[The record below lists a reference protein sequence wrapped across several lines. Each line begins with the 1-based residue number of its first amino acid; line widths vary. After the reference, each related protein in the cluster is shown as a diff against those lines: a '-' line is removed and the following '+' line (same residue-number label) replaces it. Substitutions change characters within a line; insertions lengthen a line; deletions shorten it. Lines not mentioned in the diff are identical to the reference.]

1 MQRSGGVGALLA
13 CLALAACDQGEKAPS
28 GQVVANVKGEEI
40 TRTQLKS
47 EVEQSQARP
56 TNADGRKQL
65 EQMVLQSIVARKVV
79 AEAARKE
86 GVEKTPEFAMLRDRA
101 EETLLVQAYQQ
112 KLLKA
117 VPPVSRED
125 VTRFMA
131 EHPDVFAQRKI
142 FVVDQIRVAR
152 PADPALLAKFQPLNT
167 MEEVVALLRAEGLQF
182 QRGTDTLDAV
192 GTQPEI
198 IRQIARL
205 PANEVFVVPTPVG
218 VLINQV
224 RETRVTPF
232 TGEPAERYARQI
244 LGNQRQQE
252 VVSRQFDSLLREA
265 KKDVTY
271 AKGYDPAEAAKAAG
285 AKKAGAAPTTAAPA
299 PAAAPAASAAKT
311 TSSQ

>member
-1 MQRSGGVGALLA
+1 MVRKGAACALLA
-13 CLALAACDQGEKAPS
+13 CVALAACDNGAKVPS
-28 GQVVANVKGEEI
+28 GQVVANVKGEEV

-86 GVEKTPEFAMLRDRA
+86 GVAKTPEFAMLRDRA

-125 VTRFMA
+125 VTRFMN
-131 EHPDVFAQRKI
+131 ENPDVFGQRKI

-167 MEEVVALLRAEGLQF
+167 MEEVVSLLTAEKLQY

-205 PANEVFVVPTPVG
+205 PANEVFVVPTPAG
-218 VLINQV
+218 ILINQV
-224 RETRVTPF
+224 RETRVVPF
-232 TGEPAERYARQI
+232 SGEPAERYARQV

-252 VVSRQFDSLLREA
+252 VVTRQFDSLMREA
-265 KKDVTY
+265 KKEVAY
-271 AKGYDPAEAAKAAG
+271 AEGYEPAAATKAGG
-285 AKKAGAAPTTAAPA
+285 APKAGAAS
-299 PAAAPAASAAKT
+299 AAAKGATGAPSSPSAGK
-311 TSSQ
+311 Q